1 MDLIF
6 DNVHIDIHNDDT
18 KQPPFDTFQSSEK
31 FGVLN
36 VKMAKVEITKQ
47 PLFLLFTVD
56 KTGSMSERTNDD
68 STKLDHVIQT
78 FKSMMNYLAKQD
90 APIYVCLQTFN
101 DCVDVTIPTVKLGDK
116 GVLREIMKK
125 IEDIYADGNTNI
137 ENALKYAE
145 KTLIS
150 YATQNPTHQVGHIFM
165 TDGEATDGL
174 KHPKELK
181 PLVNDKFHNIFVG
194 FGQHHNANLLRILS
208 DTVLG
213 EYQFVDNMENTTMV
227 YGETIHKFL
236 YPALNNVEITLEN
249 GKIYD
254 WKTNMWVNTIYE
266 PILVGEAVKN
276 YHIRMDAQTDIQAT
290 IYTTSQNE
298 RVFVKS
304 VSYIENPN
312 EKTDLTKYMYRQ
324 KVQELLHTAK
334 TRVNKRN
341 FKIELRKTF
350 EKMHRYIREND
361 CTEDAF
367 MQQLC
372 EDVYIVYTTMDMDNG
387 MMYSLSRQS
396 TQGRQQT
403 YNVSTPVV
411 NNNRQNHMVISP
423 RRPRM
428 MRQRTLFRR
437 QLFDSQMDNYNDD
450 DIDND
455 TQPTESDNDTEVGTY
470 CDPCDDI
477 DNYKPNTCSDTSCYT
492 SPFVMTLVN
501 SMTQE
506 L

>member
-1 MDLIF
+1 MESVF

-18 KQPPFDTFQSSEK
+18 KQPPFDTFQLGEK

-36 VKMAKVEITKQ
+36 IKMTRVEITKQ

-56 KTGSMSERTNDD
+56 KTGSMGEKTNDG

-90 APIYVCLQTFN
+90 AIIYVCIQTFN
-101 DCVDVTIPTVKLGDK
+101 DTVDVTIPTVKLSDK
-116 GVLREIMKK
+116 GVLSEIMKK
-125 IEDIYADGNTNI
+125 INDIDADGNTNI
-137 ENALKYAE
+137 ENALKYAD
-145 KTLIS
+145 KTLVS
-150 YATQNPTHQVGHIFM
+150 YATQNPTHQLGHIFM

-174 KHPKELK
+174 KHPGELK
-181 PLVNDKFHNIFVG
+181 ALVNDKFHNIFVG
-194 FGQHHNANLLRILS
+194 FGQYHNANLLRILS
-208 DTVLG
+208 NTLLG
-213 EYQFVDNMENTTMV
+213 EYQFVDNMENTKMV

-236 YPALNNVEITLEN
+236 YPAIHNVEIVVEN
-249 GKIYD
+249 GIIYD
-254 WKTNMWVNTIYE
+254 WKTNTWVDTIYE

-276 YHIRMDAQTDIQAT
+276 YHIRMEKQADIQAT
-290 IYTTSQNE
+290 IYTTMTEE
-298 RVFVKS
+298 RVCVKS

-334 TRVNKRN
+334 MRGNKRN
-341 FKIELRKTF
+341 LKTDLRKTF
-350 EKMHRYIREND
+350 EKMHRYMREND
-361 CTEDAF
+361 CMEDAF
-367 MQQLC
+367 MKQLC
-372 EDVYIVYTTMDMDNG
+372 EDVYIVYTTMDMENG

-411 NNNRQNHMVISP
+411 NNNRQNYAVISP

-428 MRQRTLFRR
+428 TRQRTLFRR
-437 QLFDSQMDNYNDD
+437 QIFDSQMDSDNDND
-450 DIDND
+450 NDND
-455 TQPTESDNDTEVGTY
+455 TLMTESDNDTEIGTF

-477 DNYKPNTCSDTSCYT
+477 DNYKPTACSDTSCYM
-492 SPFVMTLVN
+492 SPLVMTLVN